1 MSDSFSVVLGDIAAT
16 AKVFADESDTVK
28 AIMPDEGPSCPD
40 GGDASVDGTL
50 HTVITS
56 VGLLHLQIA
65 GAIGDHADKLSSVVI
80 DNYEHTETSV
90 QQLLGRT
97 YSGKRTSRKGQG

>member
-16 AKVFADESDTVK
+16 AKVFTNESDTFK
-28 AIMPDEGPSCPD
+28 AIMPDEGPGCPD

-50 HTVITS
+50 HTVITA

-65 GAIGDHADKLSSVVI
+65 GAIADHAGKLSSVH

-90 QQLLGRT
+90 QQLLQNLQRQA
-97 YSGKRTSRKGQG
+97 SIS